1 MNPNPSI
8 LTVAIAG
15 NPNSGKTTLFNALT
29 GLNQK
34 VGNYPG
40 VTVEKKTGRLIIDS
54 NHKIDIIDL
63 PGTYSLSVR
72 SPDEQVAR
80 DVLMGHSPGTPKPH
94 IVVCIVDA
102 GNLERNLYLVSQ
114 IQDLKVPMIVVL
126 NMMDEAVRH
135 GKTIDISKLSFA
147 LGVPVVPMIA
157 TKREGIDELKA
168 LLIKA
173 VDVKYERQWGMPPAV
188 EQEVEYIVQLLVMHC
203 HVPREE
209 AFFHALMLLARPAI
223 ALERHPHG
231 GTLKYPPE
239 LIDEL
244 DKVQDR
250 ILQRIGVR
258 SRSAAIE
265 ARYAWI
271 KSIVRDSVKE
281 VLSGKER
288 WTNRIDAVL
297 THKFFGW
304 VAFLLMMG
312 MMFYTIFSI
321 AAYPMDWID
330 QGFTLLSE
338 WVRAV
343 MPAGD
348 MRDLMTDGIIAGVGG
363 VVIFLPQILI
373 LFFFIGLLQ
382 DTGYMARAAFMM
394 DRVMSKVGLHGK
406 SFIPLLSSFAC
417 AIPGIMSTRTI
428 ENPKDRLVTILIAP
442 LMSCSARLPVYTVMI
457 AVMIPAA
464 NALEKAGVMLS
475 MYLLGILGA
484 CAMAWIFKK
493 TILKGPNPLFLME
506 LPPYRFPSLHTIV
519 FQMWERSRLF
529 LQRAGT
535 VIMALSII
543 LWVLMTFPKIDVE
556 DSSVA
561 LKYSFAGQMGQMLE
575 PVLEPLGFDW
585 RIGIG
590 LIGSFAAREVFVS
603 TMSIVFNVEDDGSE
617 NSLQQAFQSATW
629 PDGRPL
635 FTPLVCVGLM
645 VFFVFAMQCISTI
658 AIVWRETRSPGW
670 VFFQLAY
677 MTLLAY
683 LAALAVYQF
692 GRSLGF

>member
-1 MNPNPSI
+1 M
-8 LTVAIAG
+8 L
-15 NPNSGKTTLFNALT
+15 
-29 GLNQK
+29 Q
-34 VGNYPG
+34 G
-40 VTVEKKTGRLIIDS
+40 V
-54 NHKIDIIDL
+54 KIDIIDL

-80 DVLMGHSPGTPKPH
+80 DVLMGHSPGTSKPH

-147 LGVPVVPMIA
+147 LGVPVLPMIA

-168 LLIKA
+168 LLVKG

-188 EQEVEYIVQLLVMHC
+188 EQEVEYIVQLLVMYC
-203 HVPREE
+203 RVPREE

-223 ALERHPHG
+223 ALEKHPHG

-312 MMFYTIFSI
+312 VMFYTIFSV
-321 AAYPMDWID
+321 AAYPMNWID

-343 MPAGD
+343 MPSGD

-484 CAMAWIFKK
+484 CVMAWIFKK

-506 LPPYRFPSLHTIV
+506 LPPYRFPSLHTII

-543 LWVLMTFPKIDVE
+543 LWVLMTFPKIDVT
-556 DSSVA
+556 DPSVA
-561 LKYSFAGQMGQMLE
+561 LKHSFAGQMGQMLE

-603 TMSIVFNVEDDGSE
+603 TMSIVFNVEDDGGE

-645 VFFVFAMQCISTI
+645 VFFVFAMQCLSTI
-658 AIVWRETRSPGW
+658 AIVWRETRSAGW

-692 GRSLGF
+692 GRFLGF